1 MSESQTKRP
10 RITPRNSSANGDPQN
25 DETPYSNVFEHKLR
39 FHYDNLQD
47 LSDKTR
53 RLLCDALKLQERS
66 QQVKSRKRR
75 LRRSPG
81 RQQFGAMTELVE
93 KRQRLHVQSP
103 HSDVIAMQLR
113 RQVIE
118 DGVEDCK
125 GRHRGMFYDHLAML
139 SRNTQPI
146 EPSPQAES
154 TKPSAV
160 DDDWIDDPD
169 LPAPRL
175 SMPLNEL
182 EDDDSFHIDP
192 PQMSSQFEDDDN
204 ITAQSFEGPR
214 RAFAEMGNSRLSRGS
229 LGGLRISDQ
238 FGDLKNAMDVSEFDE
253 NVREDNDVTDT
264 IPRLGLDDGTLTLN
278 AEYVTVLLLRLR
290 FTLMTSREST
300 QEMRALLDVAS
311 RRQSRLSDAT
321 PYDLANEELDPTFLF
336 ALPEAQEANL
346 VVQGA
351 PVASSRSPSDDAPI
365 EDDTPT
371 ADDAPVAEALG
382 DSEPMGNFNSDEDEI
397 EEPEEYSDHES
408 LDAVNEAALL
418 GGTLAAAPM
427 AGLAKKPAMKP
438 RKRREIKVSRHGTE
452 YPSLPSSVVKRV
464 ASGFT
469 RANGGGIRNLSRE
482 MVAALSQATEWFFEQ
497 VSEDLASYSEHGGR
511 KTIDEADV
519 MTLMRRQRLLNTN
532 TTAFSLAQKN
542 LPRELLQAI
551 RFGPSVK
558 SKRRKRARLDTIR
571 EEDEE

>member
-25 DETPYSNVFEHKLR
+25 DETPYSNLR
-39 FHYDNLQD
+39 QLAGLIRQN
-47 LSDKTR
+47 STTP
-53 RLLCDALKLQERS
+53 
-66 QQVKSRKRR
+66 
-75 LRRSPG
+75 LRRPQASGTLSASKVAKKTPTAVS
-81 RQQFGAMTELVE
+81 RTPA
-93 KRQRLHVQSP
+93 
-103 HSDVIAMQLR
+103 IR
-113 RQVIE
+113 RNDRARREAPTTPRAIPAFE
-118 DGVEDCK
+118 
-125 GRHRGMFYDHLAML
+125 RHRHAIATPSDRRRSGRLQRETPRDVLRPLSKLL

-278 AEYVTVLLLRLR
+278 AE
-290 FTLMTSREST
+290 EST

-346 VVQGA
+346 IVQGA